1 MNVTTLLESVLQIEA
16 RDVTISLK
24 LSILDICGG
33 PIYAFGSNVSKL
45 VQFERSNGSSRFFLT
60 SGQLSAHKPIQT
72 VVTYQKS
79 EHV

>member
-16 RDVTISLK
+16 RDVTISVK
-24 LSILDICGG
+24 LFILDICGG
-33 PIYAFGSNVSKL
+33 PIYVFGSNVSKL

-72 VVTYQKS
+72 VVTYQNSK
-79 EHV
+79 HV